1 MLEFF
6 RSLMKSKIG
15 VALLLAF
22 LGIIAFAFV
31 AGDMAN
37 LGGVGSVNAGDK
49 VATAGDRTVSASE
62 VERTTRSALESMR
75 QKDPGQSMKS
85 FIAGGNLDKVLD
97 SLIDNAAV
105 AAFGQRHGL
114 VAGDRLVD
122 SELLKVPNFRGT
134 NGNFDANV
142 FRSVIQRE
150 GYTEASF
157 RQLIADELI
166 SNQVLRPAS
175 LGGRVP
181 QETANRYAAIAS
193 ESREGAIALLPAA
206 VFIPKGEPSAAELT
220 KYYTAHADA
229 YIRPEHRTIRYAVF
243 DEAVMKSAP
252 APTDAE
258 VAARYNAAKASYAA
272 SETRKLTQLIVPTE
286 AAAKAIIGELGGGKS
301 FDAVARGK
309 GLLPQAIAAITKEA
323 YLTQSSA
330 AVADAVFS
338 ASQGS
343 NVGPLKGGL
352 GWHIVHIDGITRNS
366 GKTLDQARDE
376 IVALLSADKK
386 RAAFADFSARIEEE
400 FDGGGSLSDVAKEL
414 GVTLKDSSPLTADG
428 KVFGKPEQSAPAE
441 LLRAMQA
448 AFAVDKEGQPQ
459 LNELVPGKTF
469 LMYDVAAIAPSAPAP
484 IAEIRAQVMADYLLE
499 KGAAAAKIAALK
511 VEAAAKKGTDLSAAM
526 AALGVPLPPVD
537 QVIMRRAELRSP
549 GKAVPP
555 PLALMFAMAKGTVK
569 VLPAPNNRGYYVV
582 ALKSITPGQVDPK
595 DPRLAELRKGL
606 SFAASREYLDQ
617 LRTAIRNEVGVKKN
631 AAAIS
636 ALSKLLT
643 GGN

>member
-6 RSLMKSKIG
+6 RGLMKSKIG

-37 LGGVGSVNAGDK
+37 LGGVGGVNAGDK
-49 VATAGDRTVSASE
+49 IATAGERSISASE
-62 VERTTRSALESMR
+62 VDRSSRTALESMR
-75 QKDPGQSMKS
+75 QKDPAQTMKS
-85 FIAGGNLDKVLD
+85 FIAAGYLNKVID

-105 AAFGQRHGL
+105 ASFGKRHGI

-122 SELLKVPNFRGT
+122 SELLKIPSFRGT
-134 NGNFDANV
+134 NGNFDANA
-142 FRSVIQRE
+142 FRAVIQRD
-150 GYTEASF
+150 GYTEATF
-157 RQLIADELI
+157 RKLIADDLI
-166 SNQVLRPAS
+166 SNQILRPAS

-181 QETANRYAAIAS
+181 QETVTRYASIAS
-193 ESREGAIALLPAA
+193 ESREGSIALLPAA
-206 VFIPKGEPSAAELT
+206 VFAPKGEPSAADLA

-243 DEAVMKSAP
+243 DETVMKSAP

-258 VAARYNAAKASYAA
+258 VAARYNAAKATYAA

-286 AAAKAIIGELGGGKS
+286 AAAKAIIGELAGGKS

-309 GLLPQAIAAITKEA
+309 GLLPQAIAAVTKDA
-323 YLTQSSA
+323 YVTQSSA
-330 AVADAVFS
+330 IVADAVF
-338 ASQGS
+338 AAGQGS

-352 GWHIVHIDGITRNS
+352 GWHIVHVDGIMRKP
-366 GKTLDQARDE
+366 GKTLDQARGE
-376 IVALLSADKK
+376 IVAALSADKK
-386 RAAFADFSARIEEE
+386 RAAFADFSERIEEE
-400 FDGGGSLSDVAKEL
+400 FNNGGSLSDVAKEL
-414 GVTLKDSSPLTADG
+414 GVTLKETAPLTADG
-428 KVFGKPEQSAPAE
+428 KVFGKPGESAPAE

-448 AFAVDKEGQPQ
+448 AFAADKEGQPQ
-459 LNELVPGKTF
+459 LNELVAGQTF
-469 LMYDVAAIAPSAPAP
+469 LMFDVAAIAPSAPAP
-484 IAEIRAQVMADYLLE
+484 IADVRAQVMADYALE
-499 KGAAAAKIAALK
+499 KGAAAAKTAALK
-511 VEAAAKKGTDLSAAM
+511 VEAAAKKGTDLGAAM

-537 QVIMRRAELRSP
+537 RVIMRRAELRAP
-549 GKAVPP
+549 GQAVPP

-569 VLPAPNNRGYYVV
+569 LLPAPNNRGFYVI

-595 DPRLAELRKGL
+595 DPRLANLRKGL

-631 AAAIS
+631 AAAVS
-636 ALSKLLT
+636 ALSKQLT